1 MSHWANHAKEAAI
14 LTVGDPASSD
24 QAGSLVASRAKAVA
38 IVGTNASGKSALGVA
53 AALRF
58 GGEIISADSRQVYRG
73 LDIGTGK
80 LTRDEMHGIRHHL
93 IDVMDLGTRYSV
105 ADFQRSA
112 YRLIDEITAR
122 GRLPIMVGGTGLYV
136 RSVVDGYQLTRA
148 RPDLALRDRLEQ
160 LTNEEL
166 HHRLNELAPDAA
178 ETIDPR
184 NRRRII
190 RAVEI
195 REQGFPFKTSHVN
208 APQYEFCQLGLT
220 WPRDV
225 LRERIKARLRTRL
238 DEGMI
243 GEVRNLLDEGVSFER
258 LEALGLEY
266 RFVARFLRGEYAS
279 EEELF
284 DELGRAIYRFA
295 MRQLA
300 WFRRD
305 KSIIWLDHTADHQEQ
320 AFELIESFIKQP

>member
-1 MSHWANHAKEAAI
+1 LAAGDRA
-14 LTVGDPASSD
+14 TSDPAK
-24 QAGSLVASRAKAVA
+24 SLAASNAKAVA

-53 AALRF
+53 VALRF
-58 GGEIISADSRQVYRG
+58 GGEVISADSRQVYRG

-80 LTRDEMHGIRHHL
+80 LSRDEMRGIRHHL
-93 IDVMDLGTRYSV
+93 IDVMDLDTRYSV
-105 ADFQRSA
+105 ADFQKSA
-112 YRLIDEITAR
+112 YGLIDEITVR
-122 GRLPIMVGGTGLYV
+122 GRLPIIVGGTGLYV

-166 HHRLNELAPDAA
+166 HKRLSELAPDAA
-178 ETIDPR
+178 QAIDPR

-195 REQGFPFKTSHVN
+195 REQGFPVKTSHIN
-208 APQYEFCQLGLT
+208 APQYKFRQLGLT

-225 LRERIKARLRTRL
+225 LRERIRTRL
-238 DEGMI
+238 RERLDAGMI
-243 GEVRNLLDEGVSFER
+243 DEVRNLLSDGVSFAR
-258 LEALGLEY
+258 LDGLGLEY
-266 RFVARFLRGEYAS
+266 RFVARFLQGEYAS

-284 DELGRAIYRFA
+284 DELSRAIYRFA

-305 KSIIWLDHTADHQEQ
+305 RSIEWLDHDQDYEQQ
-320 AFELIESFIKQP
+320 AFDRIESFIGQP

>member
-1 MSHWANHAKEAAI
+1 LGHHATKEAAA
-14 LTVGDPASSD
+14 LTVGDQTRSD
-24 QAGSLVASRAKAVA
+24 PAGSLAAIRARAVA

-80 LTRDEMHGIRHHL
+80 LTRDEMQGVRHHL

-105 ADFQRSA
+105 ADFQKSA
-112 YRLIDEITAR
+112 YGLIDEVTAR
-122 GRLPIMVGGTGLYV
+122 GRLPIIVGGTGLYV

-166 HHRLNELAPDAA
+166 HHRLTELAPDAA
-178 ETIDPR
+178 KTIDPR

-195 REQGFPFKTSHVN
+195 SEQGFSFKTSHVN

-225 LRERIKARLRTRL
+225 LRERIKARLRERL

-243 GEVRNLLDEGVSFER
+243 EEVRNLLDEGVSFSR
-258 LEALGLEY
+258 LDALGLEY
-266 RFVARFLRGEYAS
+266 RFVARFLQGGYAN

-284 DELGRAIYRFA
+284 DELSRAIYRFA

-305 KSIIWLDHTADHQEQ
+305 KSILWLDHTKDFQEQ
-320 AFELIESFIKQP
+320 AFELIESFIRQP

>member
-1 MSHWANHAKEAAI
+1 VSLEARKA
-14 LTVGDPASSD
+14 
-24 QAGSLVASRAKAVA
+24 RAVA

-53 AALRF
+53 VALRF
-58 GGEIISADSRQVYRG
+58 GGEVISADSRQVYRG

-80 LTRDEMHGIRHHL
+80 LSRDEMQGIRHYL
-93 IDVMDLGTRYSV
+93 IDVMDLETRYSV
-105 ADFQRSA
+105 ADFQKSA

-122 GRLPIMVGGTGLYV
+122 GKLPVIVGGTGLYV
-136 RSVVDGYQLTRA
+136 RSVVDGYQLTTA
-148 RPDLALRDRLEQ
+148 QPDLALRDRLEQ
-160 LTNEEL
+160 LTNDEL
-166 HHRLNELAPDAA
+166 HRRLKELAPDAA
-178 ETIDPR
+178 KTIDPR

-195 REQGFPFKTSHVN
+195 AEQGFPVKTSHVN

-225 LRERIKARLRTRL
+225 LRERIRSRLRARL

-243 GEVRNLLDEGVSFER
+243 GEVRDLLSQGVSYER

-266 RFVARFLRGEYAS
+266 RFVARFLRGGYAS

-284 DELGRAIYRFA
+284 DELSRAIYRFA

-305 KSIIWLDHTADHQEQ
+305 KSILWLDHTRDLQEQ
-320 AFELIESFIKQP
+320 AFGLIAGFLEHS

>member
-1 MSHWANHAKEAAI
+1 MA
-14 LTVGDPASSD
+14 
-24 QAGSLVASRAKAVA
+24 ASRARAIA

-53 AALRF
+53 VALRF

-80 LTRDEMHGIRHHL
+80 LTRGEMQGIRHHL
-93 IDVMDLGTRYSV
+93 IDVMDLETRYSV
-105 ADFQRSA
+105 ADFQKSA
-112 YRLIDEITAR
+112 YGLIGEITAR
-122 GRLPIMVGGTGLYV
+122 GRLPIIVGGTGLYV

-148 RPDLALRDRLEQ
+148 QPDLALRDRLER

-166 HHRLNELAPDAA
+166 HGLLSELAPDAA
-178 ETIDPR
+178 QTIDPR

-195 REQGFPFKTSHVN
+195 GQQGFAFKTSHVN
-208 APQYEFCQLGLT
+208 APQYNICQLGLT

-225 LRERIKARLRTRL
+225 LRERIKSRLRARF
-238 DEGMI
+238 DEGMVQ
-243 GEVRNLLDEGVSFER
+243 EVQNLVSAGVSFSR
-258 LEALGLEY
+258 LEGLGLEY
-266 RFVARFLRGEYAS
+266 RFVARFLQGEYAS

-284 DELGRAIYRFA
+284 EELGRAIYRFA

-305 KSIIWLDHTADHQEQ
+305 KSIIWLDHAKDYRQQ
-320 AFELIESFIKQP
+320 AFGLIDDFIGQP

>member
-1 MSHWANHAKEAAI
+1 MSPE
-14 LTVGDPASSD
+14 TG
-24 QAGSLVASRAKAVA
+24 RAKAVA
-38 IVGTNASGKSALGVA
+38 IVGTNASGKSALGVSL
-53 AALRF
+53 ALRF

-80 LTRDEMHGIRHHL
+80 LSRDEMQGIRHHL

-112 YRLIDEITAR
+112 YRLIDEIVAR
-122 GRLPIMVGGTGLYV
+122 SKLPIIVGGTGLYV
-136 RSVVDGYQLTRA
+136 RSVVEGYQLTKA
-148 RPDLALRDRLEQ
+148 QPDLALRDRLER
-160 LTNEEL
+160 LTDEEL
-166 HHRLNELAPDAA
+166 HGLLSELAPDAA
-178 ETIDPR
+178 QTIDPR

-195 REQGFPFKTSHVN
+195 RQQGFALKTSHVN
-208 APQYEFCQLGLT
+208 DPQYKFCQLGLT

-225 LRERIKARLRTRL
+225 LRERIKSRLRTRL
-238 DEGMI
+238 DEGMVQ
-243 GEVRNLLDEGVSFER
+243 EVRNLLSEGVSFPR

-266 RFVARFLRGEYAS
+266 RFVARFLQGEYAS

-284 DELGRAIYRFA
+284 EELGRAIYRFA

-305 KSIIWLDHTADHQEQ
+305 KCIIWLDHSKDYRQQ
-320 AFELIESFIKQP
+320 AFDLIDDFISQP

>member
-1 MSHWANHAKEAAI
+1 M
-14 LTVGDPASSD
+14 
-24 QAGSLVASRAKAVA
+24 A

-53 AALRF
+53 VALRF
-58 GGEIISADSRQVYRG
+58 GGEVISADSRQVYRG

-80 LTRDEMHGIRHHL
+80 LTRDEMQGIRHHL
-93 IDVMDLGTRYSV
+93 VDVMDLGTRYSV
-105 ADFQRSA
+105 ADFQKGA
-112 YRLIDEITAR
+112 YGLIDEITAR
-122 GRLPIMVGGTGLYV
+122 GGLPIIVGGTGLYV

-148 RPDLALRDRLEQ
+148 QPDLALRDRLEQ

-166 HHRLNELAPDAA
+166 HHRLSELTPDAA
-178 ETIDPR
+178 KAIDPR

-195 REQGFPFKTSHVN
+195 REQGFPVKTSHVN
-208 APQYEFCQLGLT
+208 APHYEFCQLGLT

-225 LRERIKARLRTRL
+225 LRERIKARLRTRI

-305 KSIIWLDHTADHQEQ
+305 KSIIWLDHTKDHKEQ

>member
-1 MSHWANHAKEAAI
+1 LE
-14 LTVGDPASSD
+14 ASS
-24 QAGSLVASRAKAVA
+24 AKAVA

-58 GGEIISADSRQVYRG
+58 GGEVISADSRQVYRG

-80 LTRDEMHGIRHHL
+80 LTRGEMQGIRHHL

-112 YRLIDEITAR
+112 YGLIDEISAR
-122 GRLPIMVGGTGLYV
+122 GRLPIIVGGTGLYV

-148 RPDLALRDRLEQ
+148 QPDLALRDQLERLAD
-160 LTNEEL
+160 NEL
-166 HHRLNELAPDAA
+166 HQRLTELAPDAA
-178 ETIDPR
+178 KTIDPR

-195 REQGFPFKTSHVN
+195 REQGFPFKTSHIN
-208 APQYEFCQLGLT
+208 APQYQFCQLGVT

-243 GEVRNLLDEGVSFER
+243 GEVSKLLSEGVSVER
-258 LEALGLEY
+258 LEGLGLEY
-266 RFVARFLRGEYAS
+266 RFVARFLQGEYAS

-305 KSIIWLDHTADHQEQ
+305 KSITWLDHTNDYQEQ

>member
-1 MSHWANHAKEAAI
+1 MAAGDRA
-14 LTVGDPASSD
+14 TSDPAR
-24 QAGSLVASRAKAVA
+24 SLAASNAKAVA

-53 AALRF
+53 VALRF

-80 LTRDEMHGIRHHL
+80 LTRDEMRGIRHHL

-105 ADFQRSA
+105 ADFQKSA
-112 YRLIDEITAR
+112 YGLIEEITGR
-122 GRLPIMVGGTGLYV
+122 NRLPVIVGGTGLYV

-148 RPDLALRDRLEQ
+148 QPDLALRDRLEQ

-166 HHRLNELAPDAA
+166 HQRLSELAPDAA
-178 ETIDPR
+178 KAIDPR

-195 REQGFPFKTSHVN
+195 REQGFPVKTSHTN
-208 APQYEFCQLGLT
+208 APQYRFCQLGLT

-225 LRERIKARLRTRL
+225 LRERIGTRLRERI
-238 DEGMI
+238 DAGMI
-243 GEVRNLLDEGVSFER
+243 GEVRNLLSDGVSFSR
-258 LEALGLEY
+258 LDALGLEY
-266 RFVARFLRGEYAS
+266 RFVARFLQGEYAS

-284 DELGRAIYRFA
+284 DELSRAIYRFA

-305 KSIIWLDHTADHQEQ
+305 KSIEWLDHAQDYEQQ
-320 AFELIESFIKQP
+320 AFERIESFIGQP

>member
-1 MSHWANHAKEAAI
+1 
-14 LTVGDPASSD
+14 LTVGGQAGTDPAASPA
-24 QAGSLVASRAKAVA
+24 AGRAKAVA

-53 AALRF
+53 VALRF
-58 GGEIISADSRQVYRG
+58 GGEIISADSWQVYRG

-80 LTRDEMHGIRHHL
+80 LTRDEMRGIRHHL

-105 ADFQRSA
+105 ADFQKSA
-112 YRLIDEITAR
+112 YGLIDEITAR
-122 GRLPIMVGGTGLYV
+122 GRLPIIVGGTGLYV

-148 RPDLALRDRLEQ
+148 RPDLALRDQLDRLTDEDLHQ
-160 LTNEEL
+160 RLT
-166 HHRLNELAPDAA
+166 ELAPDAA
-178 ETIDPR
+178 KAIDPR

-195 REQGFPFKTSHVN
+195 SEQGFPLKTSHVN

-225 LRERIKARLRTRL
+225 LRERIRSRLRARL
-238 DEGMI
+238 DEGMVQ
-243 GEVRNLLDEGVSFER
+243 EVRNLLGKGVSFER

-266 RFVARFLRGEYAS
+266 RCVARFLRGGYAS

-284 DELGRAIYRFA
+284 EELSRAIYRFA

-305 KSIIWLDHTADHQEQ
+305 ESIIWLDHAQDHEEQ
-320 AFELIESFIKQP
+320 AAALVGSFIGRPQPSG

>member
-1 MSHWANHAKEAAI
+1 M
-14 LTVGDPASSD
+14 TVGGQARSDPAK
-24 QAGSLVASRAKAVA
+24 SLAARRAKAVA

-53 AALRF
+53 VALRF

-80 LTRDEMHGIRHHL
+80 LTRDEMQGIRHHL
-93 IDVMDLGTRYSV
+93 IDVMDLGTRYSM
-105 ADFQRSA
+105 ADFQKSA
-112 YRLIDEITAR
+112 YRLIDEIADS
-122 GRLPIMVGGTGLYV
+122 GKLPVIVGGTGLYV
-136 RSVVDGYQLTRA
+136 RSVVEGYQLTTA
-148 RPDLALRDRLEQ
+148 QPDLALRDRLEQ
-160 LTNEEL
+160 LTNDEL
-166 HHRLNELAPDAA
+166 YHRLNELAPDAA
-178 ETIDPR
+178 KTIDPR

-208 APQYEFCQLGLT
+208 APQYKFCQLGLT

-225 LRERIKARLRTRL
+225 LRERIKSRLRTRL
-238 DEGMI
+238 DAGMVQ
-243 GEVRNLLDEGVSFER
+243 EVRNLLSEGVSFSR

-266 RFVARFLRGEYAS
+266 RSVARFLQGEYAS
-279 EEELF
+279 EQELF
-284 DELGRAIYRFA
+284 DELSRDIYRFA

-305 KSIIWLDHTADHQEQ
+305 KSIMWLDHAKDYAEQ
-320 AFELIESFIKQP
+320 AFELIEGFMKQP

>member
-1 MSHWANHAKEAAI
+1 MAAN
-14 LTVGDPASSD
+14 
-24 QAGSLVASRAKAVA
+24 RARAVA

-53 AALRF
+53 VALRF

-80 LTRDEMHGIRHHL
+80 LTRGEMQGIRHHL
-93 IDVMDLGTRYSV
+93 IDVMDLETRYSV
-105 ADFQRSA
+105 ADFQKSA
-112 YRLIDEITAR
+112 YGLIGEITAR
-122 GRLPIMVGGTGLYV
+122 GRLPIIVGGTGLYV

-148 RPDLALRDRLEQ
+148 QPDLALRDRLER
-160 LTNEEL
+160 LTDDEL
-166 HHRLNELAPDAA
+166 HQRLTELAPDAA
-178 ETIDPR
+178 KTIDPR

-195 REQGFPFKTSHVN
+195 REQGFVFKTSHVN
-208 APQYEFCQLGLT
+208 APQYMFCQLGLT

-225 LRERIKARLRTRL
+225 LRERIRCRLRTRL

-243 GEVRNLLDEGVSFER
+243 GEVRNLLDEGVSFSR
-258 LEALGLEY
+258 LDALGLEY
-266 RFVARFLRGEYAS
+266 RFVARFLRGEYAT

-284 DELGRAIYRFA
+284 DELSRAIYRFA

-305 KSIIWLDHTADHQEQ
+305 KSIIWLDHAKDHQEQ
-320 AFELIESFIKQP
+320 AFALIETFISRP

>member
-1 MSHWANHAKEAAI
+1 MKEVAI
-14 LTVGDPASSD
+14 LTVGGRARPDPA
-24 QAGSLVASRAKAVA
+24 ASLPASRAKAVA

-53 AALRF
+53 IALRF

-80 LTRDEMHGIRHHL
+80 LTRGEMQGIRHHL

-105 ADFQRSA
+105 ADFQKSA
-112 YRLIDEITAR
+112 YGLIDEITAR
-122 GRLPIMVGGTGLYV
+122 GSLPIIVGGTGLYV

-148 RPDLALRDRLEQ
+148 RPDLALRDRLER
-160 LTNEEL
+160 LTNDEL
-166 HHRLNELAPDAA
+166 HQLLSELAPDAA
-178 ETIDPR
+178 RTIDPR

-195 REQGFPFKTSHVN
+195 REQGFAFKTSHVN
-208 APQYEFCQLGLT
+208 APQYKFCQLGLT

-225 LRERIKARLRTRL
+225 LRERIKARLRKRL
-238 DEGMI
+238 DEGMVQ
-243 GEVRNLLDEGVSFER
+243 EVRSLLSEGVSLER
-258 LEALGLEY
+258 LDALGLEY
-266 RFVARFLRGEYAS
+266 RFAARFLRGEYAG

-284 DELGRAIYRFA
+284 EELSRAIYRFA

-305 KSIIWLDHTADHQEQ
+305 HSIVWLDHSKDYEAQ
-320 AFELIESFIKQP
+320 AFGLIESFLRQP

>member
-1 MSHWANHAKEAAI
+1 M
-14 LTVGDPASSD
+14 TVGD
-24 QAGSLVASRAKAVA
+24 QAGSDPAMSPGAGRAKAVA

-53 AALRF
+53 VALRF

-80 LTRDEMHGIRHHL
+80 LTRGEMQGIRHHL
-93 IDVMDLGTRYSV
+93 IDVMDLDTRYSV
-105 ADFQRSA
+105 ADFQKSA
-112 YRLIDEITAR
+112 YGLIDEITAR
-122 GRLPIMVGGTGLYV
+122 GRLPIIVGGTGLYV
-136 RSVVDGYQLTRA
+136 RSVVEGYQLTRA
-148 RPDLALRDRLEQ
+148 SPDLALRDRLER
-160 LTNEEL
+160 LTNAAL
-166 HHRLNELAPDAA
+166 HQRLKELAPEAA
-178 ETIDPR
+178 KTIDPR

-195 REQGFPFKTSHVN
+195 REQGFPVKTSHVN
-208 APQYEFCQLGLT
+208 APQYMFRQLGLT

-225 LRERIKARLRTRL
+225 LRERIKSRLRQRL

-243 GEVRNLLDEGVSFER
+243 GEVRDLLSEGVSFGR

-266 RFVARFLRGEYAS
+266 RFVARFLQGGYAT

-284 DELGRAIYRFA
+284 DELSRAIYRFA

-305 KSIIWLDHTADHQEQ
+305 TSIVWLDHAKDYKEQ
-320 AFELIESFIKQP
+320 AFELIERFIGQP

>member
-1 MSHWANHAKEAAI
+1 MSPEA
-14 LTVGDPASSD
+14 G
-24 QAGSLVASRAKAVA
+24 RAKAVA
-38 IVGTNASGKSALGVA
+38 IVGTNASGKSSLGVA
-53 AALRF
+53 VALRF

-73 LDIGTGK
+73 LNIGTGK
-80 LTRDEMHGIRHHL
+80 LTHDEMQGVRHHL
-93 IDVMDLGTRYSV
+93 IDVMDLDTRYSV
-105 ADFQRSA
+105 ADFQKSA

-122 GRLPIMVGGTGLYV
+122 GKLPIIVGGTGLYV
-136 RSVVDGYQLTRA
+136 RSVFDGYQLTRA
-148 RPDLALRDRLEQ
+148 QPDLALRDRLEL
-160 LTNEEL
+160 LTNDEL
-166 HHRLNELAPDAA
+166 HQLLTELAPDAA
-178 ETIDPR
+178 KTIDPR

-195 REQGFPFKTSHVN
+195 RAQGFPFKTSHVN
-208 APQYEFCQLGLT
+208 APQYTVCQLGLT

-225 LRERIKARLRTRL
+225 LRERIKSRLRTRL
-238 DEGMI
+238 DEGMVQ
-243 GEVRNLLDEGVSFER
+243 EVRNLLGEGVSFER

-284 DELGRAIYRFA
+284 GELSRAIYRFA

-305 KSIIWLDHTADHQEQ
+305 KSILWLDHAKDYEEQ
-320 AFELIESFIKQP
+320 AFGLIEGFIRQP

>member
-1 MSHWANHAKEAAI
+1 MKEAAV
-14 LTVGDPASSD
+14 LMVGDQARSQPARS
-24 QAGSLVASRAKAVA
+24 QAASRARAVA

-53 AALRF
+53 VALRF

-105 ADFQRSA
+105 ADFQKSA
-112 YRLIDEITAR
+112 YGLIDEITAR
-122 GRLPIMVGGTGLYV
+122 GGLPIVVGGTGLYV
-136 RSVVDGYQLTRA
+136 RSVVDGYQLTSA
-148 RPDLALRDRLEQ
+148 RPDLALRDRLER
-160 LTNEEL
+160 LTDEEL

-178 ETIDPR
+178 TAIDPR

-195 REQGFPFKTSHVN
+195 REQGFPVKTSHVN
-208 APQYEFCQLGLT
+208 APRYEFCQLGLT

-243 GEVRNLLDEGVSFER
+243 GEVRNLLDEGVPFER

-279 EEELF
+279 EEELS

-305 KSIIWLDHTADHQEQ
+305 KSIIWLDHTKDHEEQ
-320 AFELIESFIKQP
+320 AFELIDSFIKQP

>member
-1 MSHWANHAKEAAI
+1 MTLAAR
-14 LTVGDPASSD
+14 
-24 QAGSLVASRAKAVA
+24 RARAVA

-53 AALRF
+53 VAVRF

-80 LTRDEMHGIRHHL
+80 LTRDEMQGIRHHL

-105 ADFQRSA
+105 ADFQKSA
-112 YRLIDEITAR
+112 YRLIDEITDR
-122 GRLPIMVGGTGLYV
+122 GKLPIIVGGTGLYV
-136 RSVVDGYQLTRA
+136 RSVVEGYQLTRA

-160 LTNEEL
+160 LTNDEL
-166 HHRLNELAPDAA
+166 HHRLTELAPDAA
-178 ETIDPR
+178 KAIDPR

-195 REQGFPFKTSHVN
+195 SEQGFPLKTSHVN
-208 APQYEFCQLGLT
+208 APQYKFCQLGLT

-225 LRERIKARLRTRL
+225 LRERIKSRLRTRL
-238 DEGMI
+238 DKGMVQ
-243 GEVRNLLDEGVSFER
+243 EVRNLLSEGVPFPR

-266 RFVARFLRGEYAS
+266 RSVARFLQGEYAS
-279 EEELF
+279 EEDLFNELSR
-284 DELGRAIYRFA
+284 DIYRFA

-305 KSIIWLDHTADHQEQ
+305 KSIVWLDHSSNYKQQ
-320 AFELIESFIKQP
+320 AFELIESFIKEP

>member
-1 MSHWANHAKEAAI
+1 M
-14 LTVGDPASSD
+14 TVGGQARPDPAM
-24 QAGSLVASRAKAVA
+24 SLETRRAKAVA

-53 AALRF
+53 VALRF
-58 GGEIISADSRQVYRG
+58 SGEIISADSRQVYRG

-80 LTRDEMHGIRHHL
+80 LTPGEMHGIRHHL
-93 IDVMDLGTRYSV
+93 IDVMDLGRRYSV
-105 ADFQRSA
+105 ADFQGSA

-122 GRLPIMVGGTGLYV
+122 GKLPIIVGGTGLYV
-136 RSVVDGYQLTRA
+136 RSVVDGYQLTNA
-148 RPDLALRDRLEQ
+148 QPDLALRDQLER
-160 LTNEEL
+160 LTNDEL

-178 ETIDPR
+178 RTIDPR

-195 REQGFPFKTSHVN
+195 RQQGFAFNTSHVN
-208 APQYEFCQLGLT
+208 APQYKFCQMGLT

-225 LRERIKARLRTRL
+225 LRERIRSRLRQRL
-238 DEGMI
+238 DEGMVD
-243 GEVRNLLDEGVSFER
+243 EVRNLLIEGVSFSR

-266 RFVARFLRGEYAS
+266 RYVARFLQGEYAS

-284 DELGRAIYRFA
+284 DQLSRAIYRFA

-305 KSIIWLDHTADHQEQ
+305 KSIIWLDHSEDHKEQ
-320 AFELIESFIKQP
+320 AFKLVESFVKQP

>member
-1 MSHWANHAKEAAI
+1 MGGHAAKEVAI
-14 LTVGDPASSD
+14 LTVGDQTASDPARSLA
-24 QAGSLVASRAKAVA
+24 AGKAKAVA

-53 AALRF
+53 VALRF

-80 LTRDEMHGIRHHL
+80 LTRDEMRGIRHHL

-105 ADFQRSA
+105 ADFQKSA
-112 YRLIDEITAR
+112 YGLIGEITSR
-122 GRLPIMVGGTGLYV
+122 NRLPIIVGGTGLYV

-178 ETIDPR
+178 RNIDPR

-195 REQGFPFKTSHVN
+195 REQGFPVKTSHVN

-225 LRERIKARLRTRL
+225 LRERIKSRLRTRL
-238 DEGMI
+238 DQGMI
-243 GEVRNLLDEGVSFER
+243 EEVRNLLSEGVSFSR
-258 LEALGLEY
+258 LDALGLEY
-266 RFVARFLRGEYAS
+266 RFVARFLQGEYAG

-305 KSIIWLDHTADHQEQ
+305 KSIVWLDHAQDHEEQ
-320 AFELIESFIKQP
+320 AFGLIEGFIRQP